1 MHYKTI
7 VMELINDHP
16 ELQSRLRESQTLLQ
30 SIEQW
35 AVILRRQHRD
45 LIEEFLQQESGV
57 TANEVSSRAM
67 EVAVEQVR
75 EKLLQTQAPLPTE

>member
-7 VMELINDHP
+7 LMELINDHP
-16 ELQSRLRESQTLLQ
+16 ELQSRLRESRTLLP

-35 AVILRRQHRD
+35 AVILRKQYRE
-45 LIEEFLQQESGV
+45 LIEEFLRQESSV

-67 EVAVEQVR
+67 EVAVEQIR
-75 EKLLQTQAPLPTE
+75 EQLQQTPAPLATE

>member
-16 ELQSRLRESQTLLQ
+16 ELQSRLLENQTLLP

-35 AVILRRQHRD
+35 AVILRRQHRE

-67 EVAVEQVR
+67 EVAVEQIR
-75 EKLLQTQAPLPTE
+75 EQLLQIPAPMPTE